1 MIETYHILV
10 FGNDE
15 RQGCYEIRRVH
26 LRQHL
31 FVLQTIIVFQR
42 KSFNHIDFAFLR
54 NCFLSC
60 GSNTINHASY
70 EMCMRKIP
78 CDKDSVSTLKSSN
91 SVKFQFS
98 HVFCRSRSFFPRSRS
113 FFCRSRRWKTRS
125 LHSSMC
131 TRTMWDSTHLL
142 RFFSWCFTRSV
153 NSYIAR
159 VQYLSIKLYKINII

>member
-1 MIETYHILV
+1 MIFMLQGGQ
-10 FGNDE
+10 GNTGRKGNKGPRGDPGPPGPPAQAGE
-15 RQGCYEIRRVH
+15 AGDADVCFLTFQY
-26 LRQHL
+26 LNTQHL

-42 KSFNHIDFAFLR
+42 KSCNHIDFAFLR

-113 FFCRSRRWKTRS
+113 FFCLSRSQSRRWKTRS
-125 LHSSMC
+125 LHSS
-131 TRTMWDSTHLL
+131 R
-142 RFFSWCFTRSV
+142 
-153 NSYIAR
+153 AR
-159 VQYLSIKLYKINII
+159 PCGKAG